1 MPVRRPTPTALQ
13 QLAPL
18 IIEDGGRR
26 RARTLLALVAAGPD
40 YVAARLPD
48 LHAFM
53 GEASPGMDE
62 LTGLIDAVRTAT
74 SPVAP
79 TVSDRHVISRVLL
92 RRWTEQGKPGAGRQ
106 LMRYDVIRGATKLRS
121 VAQLGYV
128 LDFVKI
134 DSLAVEKVWQRVE
147 NHLREAITAAEDGSL
162 KERSS
167 SQRILREAIALHFV
181 RSPIAAAVHEY
192 TWKAVSE
199 NRIRALADTPLAVE
213 AFRQSH
219 GGLVPA
225 GSEGRR
231 MGAEAVLARLAEAHE
246 SGAIFRLLIEERFDR
261 VCQLLDQA
269 PLEVIVPAQ
278 RDDEFILGDV
288 PALTFDGKTGA
299 AGVADGVPLTAGDT
313 VMLPLG
319 PRLLVALGPRH
330 QTATVSHEFVERINQ
345 LQLRAATEYVVHRPG
360 ARVGSQLAGWRLPA
374 GPGAN

>member
-1 MPVRRPTPTALQ
+1 MTLHGPTPTALQ

-18 IIEDGGRR
+18 ISEDGGRR

-74 SPVAP
+74 SPAAP
-79 TVSDRHVISRVLL
+79 TVSEQHVISRVLL

-106 LMRYDVIRGATKLRS
+106 LMRYDVLSGASKLRS

-147 NHLREAITAAEDGSL
+147 NHLGEAITAAEDGSL
-162 KERSS
+162 RQRSS

-192 TWKAVSE
+192 TWKAVSK
-199 NRIRALADTPLAVE
+199 NRIRALAGTPLAVE
-213 AFRQSH
+213 AFRRSH

-225 GSEGRR
+225 GPEGRR

-261 VCQLLDQA
+261 VCELLDPA
-269 PLEVIVPAQ
+269 PLEVIVPA
-278 RDDEFILGDV
+278 RHHEFILGDV

-299 AGVADGVPLTAGDT
+299 AGVADGVPLTGGDT

-330 QTATVSHEFVERINQ
+330 QTATVGQEVVERINR
-345 LQLRAATEYVVHRPG
+345 LQLRAATEYMVHRPG
-360 ARVGSQLAGWRLPA
+360 ARMGSQLAGWRPPA
-374 GPGAN
+374 GPGAH